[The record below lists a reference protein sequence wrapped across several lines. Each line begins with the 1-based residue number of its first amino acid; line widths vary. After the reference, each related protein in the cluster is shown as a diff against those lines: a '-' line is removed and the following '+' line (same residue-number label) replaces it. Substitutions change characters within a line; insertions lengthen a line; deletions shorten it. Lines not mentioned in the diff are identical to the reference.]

1 MTETPAIALVALLA
15 AALAGCASSSIG
27 SDMRRV
33 KDLTRAATLA
43 EVADRD
49 VDPAVP
55 EEARKLLKR
64 PLDADAAVRI
74 ALLNNREL
82 RATLREMGIQ
92 RGRLVQAG
100 LLPNPRAE
108 AEIWPASNTELE
120 LRVEYDLTS
129 ALFAP
134 ARSRAVEPDVEA
146 ARYRAASAVIELG
159 GRVRAAFYEL
169 CAANQ
174 RLALAHQ
181 SLDAWAAGVEAAS
194 AMFDAGNVSELHL
207 AGNVAAYEKSRVSV
221 AEMELEL
228 TSARERLLRL
238 LGVQGEDT
246 AIRLAGEL
254 PPAPNAAF
262 VPNGIEG
269 RAVRA
274 NLEIREA
281 RERLLGLSRRAGL
294 ASTIGA
300 IPDVSVDVHAL
311 HEAAETGATNDDPW
325 RFGAGV
331 SVGIPLF
338 DRNQGTAAALQAEF
352 DAELE
357 RYYGLAVD
365 VRSAAREAKA
375 RVLSAHSRARKY
387 ATVIV
392 PAETRV
398 VEQTLLQ
405 YNAMQLGVFELLG
418 ARRDEL
424 AARLAGVEA
433 LRDYWTAHAELE
445 ALLAGRR
452 VASETPRAARSH
464 ESSGETAR
472 SPGGH

>member
-1 MTETPAIALVALLA
+1 VNWLHTVALALTVS
-15 AALAGCASSSIG
+15 LAGCASSSIG
-27 SDMRRV
+27 SDMGRV
-33 KDLTRAATLA
+33 RDLTRAPTLA
-43 EVADRD
+43 DLADRD

-55 EEARKLLKR
+55 EEARKLLKD

-82 RATLREMGIQ
+82 RATLREMGIP

-108 AEIWPASNTELE
+108 AEIWPAANTELE
-120 LRVEYDLTS
+120 LRVEYDLTG

-134 ARSRAVEPDVEA
+134 ARSRAAEPDVEA
-146 ARYRAASAVIELG
+146 ARYRAAGAVIELG

-169 CAANQ
+169 GAAQ
-174 RLALAHQ
+174 ERLVLAHQ

-194 AMFDAGNVSELHL
+194 AMFDAGNVPELHL
-207 AGNVAAYEKSRVSV
+207 AGNVAAYEKARVTV
-221 AEMELEL
+221 AELELEL

-238 LGVQGEDT
+238 LGVQGADT
-246 AIRLAGEL
+246 QIRLSGEL
-254 PPAPNAAF
+254 LPAPNDAF
-262 VPNGIEG
+262 VPNGIEA

-274 NLEIREA
+274 NLEIRA
-281 RERLLGLSRRAGL
+281 MREQLLGLSRRAGL
-294 ASTIGA
+294 ASTTGSV
-300 IPDVSVDVHAL
+300 PDVSVDVHAL
-311 HEAAETGATNDDPW
+311 HEAEASDATSDDPW

-331 SVGIPLF
+331 SVDIPLF
-338 DRNQGTAAALQAEF
+338 DRNQGTASALQAEF
-352 DAELE
+352 DATLE

-365 VRSAAREAKA
+365 VRSAARETKA

-387 ATVIV
+387 ASVIV
-392 PAETRV
+392 PAEQRV

-405 YNAMQLGVFELLG
+405 YNAMQVGVFALLE

-452 VASETPRAARSH
+452 ITGDTQRAARAH
-464 ESSGETAR
+464 ESTSETAR
-472 SPGGH
+472 SSGGH